1 MGFVVGLLLGLIGH
15 EGVVMWFRCLRLSV
29 LVLLVGAC
37 APVEVPH
44 QPVSPV
50 STIVPTI
57 LVTAPVSPSASE
69 SVAVS
74 GDPSPSP
81 SDADLAAAEQAVS
94 DYYEL
99 RSRVQKSADFD
110 IEKLK
115 AVVTGPLLDQ
125 EVPSLLEDRDKGILR
140 IGDYV
145 VSILSSRRLDSVTIE
160 VETCVDTRNT
170 DLVDRK
176 SGNSVLEPTRSRI
189 SKVDLAVKLIDE
201 KWRVYFYYTKAVES
215 C

>member
-1 MGFVVGLLLGLIGH
+1 MVGLLLGLIGH

-81 SDADLAAAEQAVS
+81 SDADLAAAEALVKEYFRLKGEVRK
-94 DYYEL
+94 DPN
-99 RSRVQKSADFD
+99 FD
-110 IEKLK
+110 IGLLE
-115 AVVTGPLLDQ
+115 AVVAGPVLEQ
-125 EVPSLLEDRDKGILR
+125 EVPILKGYQEKNYRQVGDFTSTLR
-140 IGDYV
+140 GSSKLDADTVQVLVCTDTNGSDIIDSSTGN
-145 VSILSSRRLDSVTIE
+145 SILDPDRSRTRMHNLTVKRYDGAWKVFIYADE
-160 VETCVDTRNT
+160 AVETCA
-170 DLVDRK
+170 
-176 SGNSVLEPTRSRI
+176 G
-189 SKVDLAVKLIDE
+189 
-201 KWRVYFYYTKAVES
+201 
-215 C
+215 